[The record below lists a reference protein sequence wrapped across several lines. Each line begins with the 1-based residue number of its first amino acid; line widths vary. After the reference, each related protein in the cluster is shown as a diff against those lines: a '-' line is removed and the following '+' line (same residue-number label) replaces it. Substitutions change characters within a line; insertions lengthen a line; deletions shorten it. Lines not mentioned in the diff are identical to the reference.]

1 VSPRGSGRGKYLAR
15 QGEMTE
21 TAAAPMSVL
30 EAIARRRSVRAYA
43 PHVIDERTVR
53 SLLGAAV
60 QAPTAMHAEPWAFVI
75 IQDAQLL
82 KRYSDRAK
90 STLLEHA
97 ATFHD
102 LHRISA
108 PPRDSAFARALVNPD
123 FNIFYNAG
131 TLIVLCGQSAEPFVP
146 ADCWLAAENLMLAAA
161 AMGLGTCCIG
171 SALPALNLPESRA
184 ELDIPADVSAFA
196 AVIVGVP
203 AETPQAVPRKEPRI
217 LTWKRGVAI

>member
-1 VSPRGSGRGKYLAR
+1 MA
-15 QGEMTE
+15 T
-21 TAAAPMSVL
+21 TADAAPMSVL

-43 PHVIDERTVR
+43 PDPIDERTVR
-53 SLLGAAV
+53 ALLLAAV

-75 IQDAQLL
+75 VQDPRLL
-82 KRYSDRAK
+82 KRCSDRAK
-90 STLLEHA
+90 AMLLEHA

-108 PPRDSAFARALVNPD
+108 PPRDSAFARALVSPD

-131 TLIVLCGQSAEPFVP
+131 TLVVICGQPAGPFVP

-184 ELDIPADVSAFA
+184 ELDIPADVTAFA

-203 AETPQAVPRKEPRI
+203 AEAPQAPPRKEPRI
-217 LTWKRGVAI
+217 ISWKRP